1 MNRLFVLSFED
12 ANGITS
18 YKRYYLP
25 LVGVKDYNVVIDGQN
40 FFDQPVKN
48 NLITYN
54 IWKITTGLG
63 DDYDSLS
70 IRLYLL

>member
-1 MNRLFVLSFED
+1 M
-12 ANGITS
+12 T
-18 YKRYYLP
+18 
-25 LVGVKDYNVVIDGQN
+25 DGQN

-54 IWKITTGLG
+54 IWKIATGLG